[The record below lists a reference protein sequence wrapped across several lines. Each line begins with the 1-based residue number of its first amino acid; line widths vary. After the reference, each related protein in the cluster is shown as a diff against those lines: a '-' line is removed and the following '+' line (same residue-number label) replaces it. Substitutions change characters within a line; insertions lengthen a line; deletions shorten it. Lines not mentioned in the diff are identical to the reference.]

1 MDFKTILI
9 LSILIG
15 ISGTAIS
22 LLIWF
27 IQMFV
32 NRKKSL
38 TTGKVTLCLW
48 AITVLSFLVYFWQ
61 PSQDVE
67 FFANFLAS
75 IFTAGLAGALSLIV
89 LIPMAIVKHLEK
101 KKAEREAVFEYTP
114 HTPTPQPGVPR
125 YPAYNTRPE
134 PARTEPIATYKQHE
148 RPSFN
153 KPEYLPTSVASSAPP
168 SIEKRAPKQEKK
180 VVINER
186 PGYNA
191 VYRELESR
199 ESSGAKFLFNVCLP
213 ETNSTIDVV
222 MIDPYGIFVMTLIQ
236 DLHNSHNA
244 VTQNTKHIEAL
255 RSHVN
260 VRDVP
265 YHNIVIASNYDA
277 GIGNTINNP
286 YLVKL
291 QDVRDKVRD
300 LSYQHSLC
308 LLSSDINQIYQKLA
322 AYSSNTIHK

>member
-1 MDFKTILI
+1 MDFETILI

-38 TTGKVTLCLW
+38 TTGKVVLCFWTIAVLPFIIFGWWSTRDSDPYANIITSIVTLV
-48 AITVLSFLVYFWQ
+48 I
-61 PSQDVE
+61 
-67 FFANFLAS
+67 
-75 IFTAGLAGALSLIV
+75 AGAMSLIV

-222 MIDPYGIFVMTLIQ
+222 MIDPYGIFVITLIQ

-244 VTQNTKHIEAL
+244 VSQNTRHIESL

-265 YHNIVIASNYDA
+265 YHNIVIASNYEA
-277 GIGNTINNP
+277 GIGSEISNP
-286 YLVKL
+286 YLAKL

-322 AYSSNTIHK
+322 AYASK

>member
-1 MDFKTILI
+1 MDFETILI

-27 IQMFV
+27 IQLFV

-38 TTGKVTLCLW
+38 TTGKVVLCFW
-48 AITVLSFLVYFWQ
+48 AIAVLPFIIFGWWSTRDSDPYPNIITSIVTLV
-61 PSQDVE
+61 
-67 FFANFLAS
+67 
-75 IFTAGLAGALSLIV
+75 IAGAMSLV
-89 LIPMAIVKHLEK
+89 VVIPMAIVKHLEK
-101 KKAEREAVFEYTP
+101 KKAKRETEFEYTP
-114 HTPTPQPGVPR
+114 YTPAPKSNTPR
-125 YPAYNTRPE
+125 YPAYNTRPK
-134 PARTEPIATYKQHE
+134 PTRTEPITTYKQPE
-148 RPSFN
+148 RPFFN
-153 KPEYLPTSVASSAPP
+153 KPKYPPMSVASSAPP

-244 VTQNTKHIEAL
+244 VAQNTKHIGAL
-255 RSHVN
+255 KSHVD

-308 LLSSDINQIYQKLA
+308 LLFSDIKQIYQKLA
-322 AYSSNTIHK
+322 DYASK